1 MKKTLIGIIIGIV
14 ITALFFLIQ
23 DFFTIETKVPKN
35 HVTVRVQIKTDKSID
50 KLTLISTYSNQT
62 IELSGQTE
70 TVFIYPNPGEGEFKI
85 CCYFKDGTELCSNG
99 DYVEGGYSPKLEIRD
114 NEIETVEFY

>member
-1 MKKTLIGIIIGIV
+1 M
-14 ITALFFLIQ
+14 
-23 DFFTIETKVPKN
+23 KVPKN
-35 HVTVRVQIKTDKSID
+35 HVTVRVQINTDKPIE

-62 IELSGQTE
+62 VELSGQTE

-85 CCYFKDGTELCSNG
+85 CCYFKDGTELCSKG
-99 DYVEGGYSPKLEIRD
+99 DYVEGGYSPKLEIKD

>member
-1 MKKTLIGIIIGIV
+1 VRKTLLGIIIGIL
-14 ITALFFLIQ
+14 ITAILFLIQ
-23 DFFTIETKVPKN
+23 DFITIETKVPKN
-35 HVTVRVQIKTDKSID
+35 HVTVRVEIKTDKSID
-50 KLTLISTYSNQT
+50 KLTLISTYSKQT

-85 CCYFKDGTELCSNG
+85 CCFFKDGTELCSKG

-114 NEIETVEFY
+114 NQIETVEFY